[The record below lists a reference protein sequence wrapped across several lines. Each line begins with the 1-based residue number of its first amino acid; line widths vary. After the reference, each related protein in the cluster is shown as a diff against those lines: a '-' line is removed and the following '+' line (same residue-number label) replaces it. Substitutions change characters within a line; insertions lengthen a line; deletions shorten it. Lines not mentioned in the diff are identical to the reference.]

1 MTYREKDYFAVVRT
15 KKNMHLSPFMLF
27 VFRGSSKL
35 ALEQKIKDA
44 GLVLFQN
51 KLMTK
56 EQLARQDRYFYERT
70 GIRNARFEAEVALTI
85 RDFNTERKPE
95 DFTRLTEMITEAEG
109 MGYGNEHS
117 IYTRLVNA
125 VVMA

>member
-1 MTYREKDYFAVVRT
+1 MTYREKDYFGVVRT

-35 ALEQKIKDA
+35 VLEQCIKDA

-70 GIRNARFEAEVALTI
+70 GIRNAHFEAEVALTI
-85 RDFNTERKPE
+85 RNFTAEHKPE
-95 DFTRLTEMITEAEG
+95 DFTRLTEMIIEADG
-109 MGYGNEHS
+109 MGYGKEHN
-117 IYTRLVNA
+117 IYNRLINT